1 MQKAL
6 FILSVLKL
14 SEAVSVESNLEAAIS
29 AEDQALVDAEV
40 STLAQTEST
49 IESKLESETATQ
61 AEIDAQTYTEELEE
75 KIPENELAEV
85 SSEQMGGRR
94 FGFMPLS

>member
-14 SEAVSVESNLEAAIS
+14 SEAVSVESKLDAAIS

-40 STLAQTEST
+40 STLA
-49 IESKLESETATQ
+49 
-61 AEIDAQTYTEELEE
+61 
-75 KIPENELAEV
+75 
-85 SSEQMGGRR
+85 
-94 FGFMPLS
+94 